1 MTTINDVLTNWGR
14 WARDKYHRQH
24 CASMEHRYR
33 SPQAWG
39 DWETASPDPISP
51 PVDVLGAFEV
61 QKVLTRMAVN
71 SALVG
76 SEIGS
81 QYAWALTFKYCYP
94 KYDRWAAAR
103 ICKVYRPERLLKLIS
118 KAEHAVA
125 NQLQLSARMV
135 YIEGCNS
142 ERAPI
147 SIAQQGNHC
156 QRQGRVFLKAA

>member
-1 MTTINDVLTNWGR
+1 MTEITTALENWAR
-14 WARDKYHRQH
+14 WARDRYHRQH

-51 PVDVLGAFEV
+51 PIDVLGAIEV
-61 QKVLTRMAVN
+61 QKALSRMAVA
-71 SALVG
+71 SASVG

-103 ICKVYRPERLLKLIS
+103 ICKVYRPERLLKLMS
-118 KAEHAVA
+118 KAERAVA
-125 NQLQLSARMV
+125 NKLQLVRDMG
-135 YIEGCNS
+135 YIEDVIPN
-142 ERAPI
+142 ERI
-147 SIAQQGNHC
+147 SIAHQGTDR